1 MKKAMLT
8 LLINLLTISALHCI
22 EIVNDILNDKSEI
35 SLLKT
40 RLEKVNAEFHLKF
53 NKKLHYKFATTKLHG
68 PIRKFSKEQL
78 IYYSNPYNDEVNCE
92 HIVPK
97 SFFGHQP
104 KIASDLHNMFSSY
117 KSINLLRGTL
127 RFAEISEDNAEF
139 ILIKHVCNSLK
150 DAKNKE
156 KDKHL
161 CKISK
166 NNKEF
171 EPDNASKGKIAR
183 ACAYFFTRYP
193 GFLPIMSDVID
204 MNTMIKWHEKFPPD
218 ETEIKREK
226 AVFWVQRNHNPYI
239 IQPIEW
245 MRTVWLGQ

>member
-139 ILIKHVCNSLK
+139 ILIKHACNSLK
-150 DAKNKE
+150 DAKE